1 MTILEDIEKRV
12 RPTMC
17 DTGKVEDG
25 RLVVTYEGRITDA
38 DFTALVNMARDGGDA
53 GEPVEIVPAVPAV
66 VLRQF
71 RDFVIREATQWTV
84 HGSHHNPIWQRVAE
98 ALDAVTMNTG
108 QICRL
113 CDRLDL
119 NHGFSYTDLCP
130 DCAVALAC
138 QIEVEGSAPVLI
150 DRHPDEFE
158 IGRPVHSPAL
168 IDPPRCK
175 SCGETVPWGADHRC
189 QGIRPRDPFP
199 ATAAR
204 RTAGECTYPDC
215 PCLEEIGHCG
225 NDVTPIDDR
234 SQSTLAT
241 ATPCPVIA
249 RYTDGEPKPDDGR
262 RCRVCGC
269 TTEDCRQCIAATGI
283 ACHWVEDDLCSA
295 CVMGAPVRGEAG
307 GGDIAT
313 CWTDEDAMTAPVM
326 ISEALPDY
334 PCAYP
339 ECECD
344 DGTGPCRHMME
355 AGHNNFP
362 RK

>member
-12 RPTMC
+12 RPTIC
-17 DTGKVEDG
+17 DTGRVEDG

-84 HGSHHNPIWQRVAE
+84 QGSHHNPIWQRVAE

-130 DCAVALAC
+130 DCAAALAC
-138 QIEVEGSAPVLI
+138 QIEVEGSAPVLL
-150 DRHPDEFE
+150 DKHPDEFE
-158 IGRPVHSPAL
+158 IGRPVHSP
-168 IDPPRCK
+168 
-175 SCGETVPWGADHRC
+175 GG
-189 QGIRPRDPFP
+189 GDPFP
-199 ATAAR
+199 ATIAR
-204 RTAGECTYPDC
+204 RAAGECTYPDC
-215 PCLEEIGHCG
+215 PCMEEIGHCG
-225 NDVTPIDDR
+225 GDVTPSAAR
-234 SQSTLAT
+234 LAEPL

-249 RYTDGEPKPDDGR
+249 RYGDGEPKPDDGR

-269 TTEDCRQCIAATGI
+269 TTEDCRQCIAATGV

-295 CVMGAPVRGEAG
+295 CVTGAPVRGEAG